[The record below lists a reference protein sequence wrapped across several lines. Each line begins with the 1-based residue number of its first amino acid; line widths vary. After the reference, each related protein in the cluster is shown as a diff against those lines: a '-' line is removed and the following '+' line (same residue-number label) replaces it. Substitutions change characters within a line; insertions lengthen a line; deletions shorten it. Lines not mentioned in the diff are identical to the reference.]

1 MKLQRTMRVVAIV
14 ETTHWPSV
22 ILKDRVDTT
31 QRFEIDVHG
40 DEVTEWARLIG
51 REVWVTVE
59 PTLQAAHA
67 RDEDPPVSEG
77 SQVAELITRGE
88 DG

>member
-31 QRFEIDVHG
+31 QRFEIDVHE
-40 DEVTEWARLIG
+40 DEVAEWARLIG
-51 REVWVTVE
+51 REVWVTV
-59 PTLQAAHA
+59 TKLQAAHA
-67 RDEDPPVSEG
+67 RDEDPPVSES
-77 SQVAELITRGE
+77 SQVAELITRSG